1 MQFIIFYL
9 NNMEKI
15 ENGQKVINTIETEI
29 PKNLAKDFDAEFD
42 DIFTKLGTLSP
53 SNSSFDSPIPLN
65 RNKKFFDE
73 FTTDIPHTLRRN
85 ITNKILNFKSNF
97 KPLNTIH
104 RTKKILRN
112 KNDDYFN
119 KTENMNNLKTTKIIQ
134 NNSKKYK
141 KNNFETHKKLKSDNF
156 VRMTNKSF
164 NKTYCF
170 NENISN
176 NKKLPIINENIK
188 NNKNKENMK
197 VINEKIENILN
208 LLKNIKEID
217 GKIKKKDLKK
227 IINNLLI
234 NKNNE
239 NYIYETLIQI
249 LEFIFDIL
257 NWIKLHSSK
266 SNYKVGNEKIILKL
280 KNELKDK
287 EKQIGEILNNSKQAQ
302 DKLKEIINTNDIDIA
317 NLKKENKEILNKL
330 YNYQRQ
336 ISKIESNKEILEEK
350 INKIIIEKTTKSI
363 NSSTSIRSTFI
374 DNISNK
380 PKLENAN
387 NITINSDE
395 SSIDHFN
402 KTQQIPQRY
411 IPPSEQNKNIN
422 ITKLNEKYNLIKKLN
437 MNLLDLL
444 KEINNFLCLY
454 DSVLNKEFGM
464 NKTKNKN
471 LFNNTKSLINNM
483 DINILI
489 DENKTKTFCNEFMR
503 NVEIIYNKL
512 DEYIKNINSRNN
524 NKIINKLNNTN
535 SNIINNDLANKTKSL
550 KPDNISSLKKR
561 TKTFG
566 NLKPK

>member
-1 MQFIIFYL
+1 
-9 NNMEKI
+9 MEKI

-85 ITNKILNFKSNF
+85 TTNKIFNFKSNF

-119 KTENMNNLKTTKIIQ
+119 KTENIYNLKTTNIIQ

-164 NKTYCF
+164 NKTYYF

-197 VINEKIENILN
+197 IINEKIENILN

-422 ITKLNEKYNLIKKLN
+422 MTKLNEKYNLIKKLN

-503 NVEIIYNKL
+503 NIEIIYNKL

-524 NKIINKLNNTN
+524 NKVINKMNNTN
-535 SNIINNDLANKTKSL
+535 SNTINNDLANKTKSL

>member
-85 ITNKILNFKSNF
+85 TTNTILNFKSNF

-119 KTENMNNLKTTKIIQ
+119 KTENINNLKTTKIIQ

-422 ITKLNEKYNLIKKLN
+422 MTKLNEKYNLIKKLN

-535 SNIINNDLANKTKSL
+535 SNTINNDLANKTKSL

>member
-85 ITNKILNFKSNF
+85 TTNTILNFKSNF

-119 KTENMNNLKTTKIIQ
+119 KTENINNLKTTKIIQ

-156 VRMTNKSF
+156 MRMANKSF

-249 LEFIFDIL
+249 LEFIFDVL

-422 ITKLNEKYNLIKKLN
+422 ITKLSEKYNLIKKLN

-489 DENKTKTFCNEFMR
+489 DENKSKTFCNEFMR

-524 NKIINKLNNTN
+524 NKVINKMNNTN
-535 SNIINNDLANKTKSL
+535 SNTINNDLANKTKSL

>member
-1 MQFIIFYL
+1 
-9 NNMEKI
+9 MEKI

-85 ITNKILNFKSNF
+85 TTNKILNFKSNF

-119 KTENMNNLKTTKIIQ
+119 KTENINNLKNTKIIQ

-197 VINEKIENILN
+197 IINEKIENILN

-489 DENKTKTFCNEFMR
+489 DENKSKTFCNEFMR
-503 NVEIIYNKL
+503 NIEIIYNKL
-512 DEYIKNINSRNN
+512 DEYIKNINIRNN
-524 NKIINKLNNTN
+524 NKVINKMNNIN
-535 SNIINNDLANKTKSL
+535 SNTINNDLANKTKSL

>member
-85 ITNKILNFKSNF
+85 TTNKIFNFKSNF

-119 KTENMNNLKTTKIIQ
+119 KTENINNLKTTKIIQ

-141 KNNFETHKKLKSDNF
+141 KNKFETHKKLKSDNF

-395 SSIDHFN
+395 SRIDHFN

-422 ITKLNEKYNLIKKLN
+422 MTKLNEKYNLIKKLN

-524 NKIINKLNNTN
+524 NKVINKMNNTN
-535 SNIINNDLANKTKSL
+535 SNTINNDLANKTKSL

>member
-1 MQFIIFYL
+1 
-9 NNMEKI
+9 MEKI

-85 ITNKILNFKSNF
+85 TTNKILNFKSNL

-119 KTENMNNLKTTKIIQ
+119 KTENINNLKNTKIIQ

-164 NKTYCF
+164 NKTYYF

-197 VINEKIENILN
+197 IINEKIENILN

-422 ITKLNEKYNLIKKLN
+422 MTKLNEKYNLIKKLN

-489 DENKTKTFCNEFMR
+489 DENKSKTFCNEFMR

-512 DEYIKNINSRNN
+512 DEYIKNINIRNN
-524 NKIINKLNNTN
+524 NKVINKINNTN
-535 SNIINNDLANKTKSL
+535 SNTINNDLANKTKSL

-561 TKTFG
+561 TKTYG

>member
-1 MQFIIFYL
+1 
-9 NNMEKI
+9 MEKI
-15 ENGQKVINTIETEI
+15 ENGQNIMNTIQAEI
-29 PKNLAKDFDAEFD
+29 PKNLAKDFDEEFD

-53 SNSSFDSPIPLN
+53 SNSSFDSPILLN
-65 RNKKFFDE
+65 RNKKYFDE
-73 FTTDIPHTLRRN
+73 FPTDFPITLRRN
-85 ITNKILNFKSNF
+85 TTNKIINYKLNFRT
-97 KPLNTIH
+97 LNTEN
-104 RTKKILRN
+104 RTKKIIKN
-112 KNDDYFN
+112 KNDYLN
-119 KTENMNNLKTTKIIQ
+119 KTANINLKTNKIIK
-134 NNSKKYK
+134 NNSKKYN
-141 KNNFETHKKLKSDNF
+141 KNAFETHKKLKSNDNLM
-156 VRMTNKSF
+156 RIANKGF
-164 NKTYCF
+164 NKTYF
-170 NENISN
+170 FKEKNSN
-176 NKKLPIINENIK
+176 NKNLPIINENIR
-188 NNKNKENMK
+188 NNKNKENMQI
-197 VINEKIENILN
+197 INEKIENILD

-234 NKNNE
+234 NINNE
-239 NYIYETLIQI
+239 DYIYETLIQV
-249 LEFIFDIL
+249 LEFIFEIL
-257 NWIKLHSSK
+257 NWIKIHKSK

-374 DNISNK
+374 ENISNK
-380 PKLENAN
+380 QKLESSN

-395 SSIDHFN
+395 SYMDHLN
-402 KTQQIPQRY
+402 MTQQIPQRY
-411 IPPSEQNKNIN
+411 MPPSEQNKNIN

-464 NKTKNKN
+464 NKAKNKN

-524 NKIINKLNNTN
+524 KVINKTNTM
-535 SNIINNDLANKTKSL
+535 NNDLANKTKSI